1 MRNNMKKI
9 GIFLV
14 VLLFQVANA
23 QEKVWTLEDCIRYA
37 VEHNPQRAKQEA
49 QNKIY
54 KQDRRE
60 ALGGFLPTLN
70 VYSDAYMNFGRG
82 IDPVTNTY
90 ISTNTFYNDYSAG
103 TSVNLF
109 DGLSQIYRVK
119 MAKFNRLKGEND
131 LQNTK
136 DQVALQTLEIY
147 FNVLYYKGTV
157 NIAKDQLEESVNNL
171 IKTQRMEQLGLKS
184 VPDLSEIKAKEAEDR
199 LALTKQKN
207 LLDAEII
214 KLKTKM
220 NFPVTGDFAVADYDS
235 TVIAAK
241 TNESA
246 IDIYQQA
253 LSTLPQLR
261 ASASTVKAAEMQ
273 YKAARGNLF
282 PKLALVAGVSTNFSR
297 MMDSTPFEPFTAQL
311 KNRRGAYV
319 GFTLNIPIFN
329 GFSRSA
335 EMKRSKQRYIMAQCD
350 NEDLSRQ
357 VYSDIE
363 QAVADVNGLADESR
377 FAQKR
382 TESMLEAHKVNLR
395 KYDEGLIDALEVST
409 SANRLLNSRVEEL
422 YTNLKYQ
429 LKSKLLN
436 YYKGETSWILF

>member
-1 MRNNMKKI
+1 MKKI
-9 GIFLV
+9 GIFLI
-14 VLLFQVANA
+14 VLLFQTANA
-23 QEKVWTLEDCIRYA
+23 QEKKWTLDDCIQYA

-54 KQDRRE
+54 KQDQRQ
-60 ALGGFLPTLN
+60 AIGGFLPSLN
-70 VYSDAYMNFGRG
+70 VSTNAYVNFGRG

-90 ISTNTFYNDYSAG
+90 ISTNTFYNNYNINS
-103 TSVNLF
+103 SMNLF
-109 DGLSQIYRVK
+109 DGMSQIYREK
-119 MAKFNRLKGEND
+119 MARVNRFMGADQLRD
-131 LQNTK
+131 TK
-136 DQVALQTLEIY
+136 DQLALQTMEIY

-157 NIAKDQLEESVNNL
+157 NIAQDKLNESEANSK
-171 IKTQRMEQLGLKS
+171 KTQRMEELGLKS
-184 VPDLSEIKAKEAEDR
+184 VPDLAEIKATEAQDR
-199 LALTKQKN
+199 LALTQQKN

-220 NFPVTGDFAVADYDS
+220 NFPVTDDFSIADYDS
-235 TVIAAK
+235 TVIVGK
-241 TNESA
+241 TTDSA
-246 IDIYQQA
+246 VEIYQHA
-253 LSTLPQLR
+253 LTSLPRLR
-261 ASASTVKAAEMQ
+261 ASANTVKAAEMQ
-273 YKAARGNLF
+273 YKVARGDLF
-282 PKLALVAGVSTNFSR
+282 PKLSLVAGINTNFSR
-297 MMDSTPFEPFTAQL
+297 MMDSTPFEPFSQQF

-319 GFTLNIPIFN
+319 GFVINIPIFN
-329 GFSRSA
+329 GFSASA
-335 EMKRSKQRYIMAQCD
+335 ERKRSKQRLIMAQCD

-363 QAVADVNGLADESR
+363 QAVADVNGLADESL

-436 YYKGETSWILF
+436 YYKGETSWIFN